1 MRLPL
6 QPPIEPMLAN
16 LQRGWPSGS
25 NWNYEPKWDG
35 FRTLVFFDGEE
46 IYLQSRD
53 LKPMG
58 RYFPELEQAL
68 REVLPPRVVLDGE
81 MVVIV
86 DGQLEFESLQMRIH
100 PAASRIKK
108 LSEEIPASFVA
119 FDLLAV
125 GEENLMQAPQGE
137 RRARLEQV
145 LSDVGKPV
153 YLTPSTDDRATA
165 EEWFVRFEGAGL
177 DGVIAKRTDQPY
189 RPNVRDFVKIKH
201 QRTADVV
208 VGGFRWAKDLKGQA
222 VGSLLLGLYDEQGV
236 LHHVGHTSS
245 FKAAEKRSLVAV
257 LEPYRGGESFTGE
270 NMPGT
275 PSRWTG
281 SKDLSWE
288 KLRPELVCEVA
299 YEKLQY
305 GRFRHAATFLRWR
318 HDKPASQCTFDQ
330 IDVAER
336 FPLASIF

>member
-1 MRLPL
+1 MKLPL

-16 LQRGWPSGS
+16 LNRSWPTGS
-25 NWNYEPKWDG
+25 DWNYEPKWDG
-35 FRTLVFFDGEE
+35 FRTLVFFDGSEV
-46 IYLQSRD
+46 YLQSRD

-58 RYFPELEQAL
+58 RYFPELEKAL
-68 REVLPPRVVLDGE
+68 AEVLPPRIVLDGE
-81 MVVIV
+81 MIVIRNGGL
-86 DGQLEFESLQMRIH
+86 DFEALQMRIH
-100 PAASRIKK
+100 PAASRIAK
-108 LSEEIPASFVA
+108 LSAEIPASFVA
-119 FDLLAV
+119 FDLLAE
-125 GEENLMQAPQGE
+125 GDQSLMETPQGV
-137 RRARLEQV
+137 RRQRLER
-145 LSDVGKPV
+145 LLTGVGKPV
-153 YLTPSTDDRATA
+153 YVTPSTTDRKLA

-189 RPNVRDFVKIKH
+189 RPKVRDFVKIKH

-245 FKAAEKRSLVAV
+245 FKAAEKRDLVAF
-257 LEPYRGGESFTGE
+257 LEPYRGGESFGGGT
-270 NMPGT
+270 MPGE

-305 GRFRHAATFLRWR
+305 GRFRHAATFHRWR
-318 HDKPASQCTFDQ
+318 HDKPARQCTFEQ
-330 IDVAER
+330 IDTAES
-336 FPLASIF
+336 FPLAEIF